1 LRRLV
6 FWGWNRERRLFEDA
20 GGGSQD
26 SRNRES
32 GANPER
38 SSPLCSE
45 KTRFSAFVPWNR
57 VFNFF
62 PFANAFSENFRRF
75 FASVRVAVIDAL
87 RQVGRRLFSPPSLVV
102 SFKQTQRRQVFA
114 TFLIFR
120 RDVKKIKRSA
130 VRRRL
135 FALRRPE
142 KRIPL
147 VRRPSRVFEVFLG
160 EPQNRTFAATDG
172 ASIGSKPVI
181 LKSRSV
187 FLAPTPTR
195 PAI

>member
-1 LRRLV
+1 LRALLRASRSARRSIQFRPRTPTQPRLV
-6 FWGWNRERRLFEDA
+6 FRVRNRERRLFEDA

-45 KTRFSAFVPWNR
+45 KTRFSTFVLWNR

-87 RQVGRRLFSPPSLVV
+87 RRIGRRLNGKAPPFLTVDL
-102 SFKQTQRRQVFA
+102 QREPIFA
-114 TFLIFR
+114 TLSKESNVPSF
-120 RDVKKIKRSA
+120 A
-130 VRRRL
+130 V
-135 FALRRPE
+135 A
-142 KRIPL
+142 IP
-147 VRRPSRVFEVFLG
+147 R
-160 EPQNRTFAATDG
+160 
-172 ASIGSKPVI
+172 
-181 LKSRSV
+181 
-187 FLAPTPTR
+187 
-195 PAI
+195 